1 MTEEENIHILV
12 LSAENEFQIKMIN
25 QNLEAITKQ
34 IQELNETITEL
45 STIANNLEMIKKDFD
60 EYVFNEINFKS

>member
-12 LSAENEFQIKMIN
+12 LSAENEYQIKMIN